1 MHEVTYI
8 NSVGVEVVE
17 TFETEEEATEFTRHL
32 DERIK
37 RGTCKG
43 YCYHK
48 PGINNLREL
57 DEHWA

>member
-1 MHEVTYI
+1 MPEVFYI

-17 TFETEEEATEFTRHL
+17 TFETEEEAMEFTKHL

-37 RGTCKG
+37 RGTCGG

-48 PGINNLREL
+48 PGINNLSEI
-57 DEHWA
+57 DA